1 MHHDS
6 IRSAGAHD
14 LPGICAKAGVHQFA
28 VPVCEYGHAL
38 YTLDTLDRQRGT
50 CRAMHYDHMVVVAV
64 VDHVDL
70 LDPFAVRRKP
80 ALARVKIRSKQH
92 EMVVGDILDV
102 IAGQT
107 DKISTRI
114 FFALDFEFFK
124 IRLAQLLEIFREDN
138 CIVTGLFC
146 GLRPFLYASCS
157 ITEFAVRANQGL
169 EKFNVSR
176 NKGI

>member
-1 MHHDS
+1 MHNNS
-6 IRSAGAHD
+6 VGSAGTHD

-70 LDPFAVRRKP
+70 LDPLAIRREP
-80 ALARVKIRSKQH
+80 ALARVKIRSEQH

-102 IAGQT
+102 IARKA
-107 DKISTRI
+107 DKIISRV
-114 FFALDFEFFK
+114 FFALDFELFK
-124 IRLAQLLEIFREDN
+124 I
-138 CIVTGLFC
+138 
-146 GLRPFLYASCS
+146 
-157 ITEFAVRANQGL
+157 
-169 EKFNVSR
+169 
-176 NKGI
+176 